1 MTADGRPRRPGEW
14 LGAAVALLLMTSILI
29 YCAWRLSVVND
40 VIARKEIEFHQILL
54 IQQEL
59 RANQIETLKL
69 LRQPK

>member
-1 MTADGRPRRPGEW
+1 MPELSRWVRGEW
-14 LGAAVALLLMTSILI
+14 VAVICGLVTIVVVLA